1 MELTLREKVDTS
13 SFLYAGA
20 VTGSFHCYSNSS
32 SIQINYKFKDLAT
45 INVDEISSAHGS
57 KFKDDCLVEYYAM

>member
-20 VTGSFHCYSNSS
+20 ITGSFHCYSTSS
-32 SIQINYKFKDLAT
+32 LFQINYKFVDLAM
-45 INVDEISSAHGS
+45 IDV
-57 KFKDDCLVEYYAM
+57 

>member
-20 VTGSFHCYSNSS
+20 VTGSSRCFSNSS
-32 SIQINYKFKDLAT
+32 SIQINYKFVDLAT
-45 INVDEISSAHGS
+45 IDVHEISGAHGS
-57 KFKDDCLVEYYAM
+57 MLHHVVS